1 MAIRKAGLNLS
12 DFQIGGVKATGASV
26 GGAGDPLAKAWQSVR
41 SNSPRYDSINSAGV
55 AARANE
61 KSAAMQAEAKVY
73 GAQVTADAQV
83 EAAQLTADAQKEAAQ
98 AQAQGSMMGS
108 VFGAIGSI
116 GAGLLSDE
124 RSKNSI
130 EPLENALSTL
140 RQLKPV
146 TFKYNNEYTV
156 YPDRMVYGF
165 VAQDYQKAMPDA
177 TFDNHASGLLS
188 IDTTQLIAL
197 LVQAVQ
203 QLEGRV
209 TRLEVENALVGV

>member
-1 MAIRKAGLNLS
+1 MRRKAGLALS
-12 DFQIGGVKATGASV
+12 DFDFSGIQSTGAATGGD
-26 GGAGDPLAKAWQSVR
+26 GGKIAQAWQSVR
-41 SNSPRYDSINSAGV
+41 SNSPRYDSINASGV

-61 KSAAMQAEAKVY
+61 KSAAMTADAQVY

-83 EAAQLTADAQKEAAQ
+83 EAAELQAEAAK
-98 AQAQGSMMGS
+98 AAARSQAQGSMMGS

-130 EPLENALSTL
+130 EPLENALATL

-156 YPDRMVYGF
+156 YPERTVYGF
-165 VAQDYQKAMPDA
+165 VAQEYQKVMPDA

-209 TRLEVENALVGV
+209 TRLEAENALVGV

>member
-1 MAIRKAGLNLS
+1 MARGRPGLQLS
-12 DFQIGGVKATGASV
+12 DYQIGGVQSQGASV
-26 GGAGDPLAKAWQSVR
+26 GGAGDPMAKAWQSVR
-41 SNSPRYDSINSAGV
+41 SNSPRYDSINASGV
-55 AARANE
+55 AARADE
-61 KSAAMQAEAKVY
+61 KAAAMKADAQVY
-73 GAQVTADAQV
+73 GAQVTADAKV
-83 EAAQLTADAQKEAAQ
+83 EAAQLQADAAKSAAQ
-98 AQAQGSMMGS
+98 SQASGQMMGS

-130 EPLENALSTL
+130 EPLENALATL

-156 YPDRMVYGF
+156 YPERTVYGF
-165 VAQDYQKAMPDA
+165 VAQEYQKVMPDA

-188 IDTTQLIAL
+188 IDTNQLIAL